1 MINSKNNISIRWG
14 YLAVGVVAMLFAGV
28 LYAWSIL
35 KSPLAADF
43 SWSASSLALNFTLA
57 MSFFCIGG
65 LLGARISKGA
75 GHRVALM
82 IAGILAAAGFILT
95 AFLPEDCSVIW
106 LYLTY
111 GVLAG
116 SGIGIAYNVTIAT
129 VSAWFPDK
137 KGLCSGCLMMGFG
150 ASALI
155 LGNAADALFK
165 SSLGWQ
171 TTYMI
176 LGAALCAVLILAG
189 LLLKKPDPQ
198 TLLPQAKGAKKTSA
212 EDFAQQDYTSRQ
224 MLCRPSFWMAFLSI
238 SFLAAVGSS
247 VISFAKDL
255 ALSVNAPEALA
266 VSLVGVLSICN
277 GLGRILTGA
286 LFDTLGRRKTMLL
299 ANIFTICAASVTL
312 LAVFIGSL
320 PLCIAGL
327 CLTGISYGACPTI
340 TAAFTSSFFGMKYFS
355 TNMALMTFTVMG
367 GSLIATLSSKVLE
380 ITGGYTATFVMLL
393 ALTFAALILNLFIR
407 KP

>member
-1 MINSKNNISIRWG
+1 MRKTKQKISLRWR
-14 YLAVGVVAMLFAGV
+14 YLTIGVTAMLFAGV

-35 KSPLAADF
+35 KAPLTAEF
-43 SWSASSLALNFTLA
+43 GWGTSELALNFTLA

-65 LLGARISKGA
+65 LLGAQLSRRA

-82 IAGILAAAGFILT
+82 IAGGLSAAGFLLT
-95 AFLPEDCSVIW
+95 AVLRDAPVVM
-106 LYLTY
+106 LYISY

-116 SGIGIAYNVTIAT
+116 LGIGIAYNVIIAT

-150 ASALI
+150 ASALV

-165 SSLGWQ
+165 SALGWRF
-171 TTYMI
+171 TYGL
-176 LGAALCAVLILAG
+176 LGIAICLVLILAG
-189 LLLKKPDPQ
+189 LMLRKPGDDVV
-198 TLLPQAKGAKKTSA
+198 LPQPKNRRTGGVETA
-212 EDFAQQDYTSRQ
+212 DRQ
-224 MLCRPSFWMAFLSI
+224 EFTAHRMLCRPTFWMAFLCI

-255 ALSVNAPEALA
+255 ALSVKAPEALA
-266 VSLVGVLSICN
+266 VSLVGILSVCN
-277 GLGRILTGA
+277 GVGRILTGA
-286 LFDTLGRRKTMLL
+286 VFDIIGCRKTMLC
-299 ANIFTICAASVTL
+299 ANALTICAAAVTL
-312 LAVFIGSL
+312 LAVSIGSL

-340 TAAFTSSFFGMKYFS
+340 TSAFTSSFFGMKYFS
-355 TNMALMTFTVMG
+355 TNMAIMTFTVMG
-367 GSLIATLSSKVLE
+367 GSLIATVSNQVLE
-380 ITGGYTATFVMLL
+380 VTGGYTATFGMLL
-393 ALTFAALILNLFIR
+393 ALTFVALILNVFIR